1 MMESS
6 TELNYDYVHQKLLY
20 LLLIKG
26 CSVVIRPFE
35 YSAKLD
41 GLFELL
47 RVFYIIEEIDMNN
60 ITNPAHLEGYFS
72 QYDDGEKKSILL
84 LKNVSQASMNE
95 VIKYPEILFLALEKD
110 QKIDYSD
117 FQQIAVFN
125 KKIKKISQLTPKSLI
140 SANSL
145 AYKWIKDTL
154 ISRLKTDGI
163 FALKEYLSS
172 IEEKVGDLFQILPGI
187 QKKDYQDFCKDL
199 TTFEQKAICAI
210 CEKYYNVKLP
220 EYTKKTI
227 KPSSLPK
234 NPEEPAQE
242 EKREEKNHIIESK
255 DQEKNEVSFQQEPI
269 ESTIIKKDSIIEEI
283 EIYKEDQINEE
294 IWGLLSNDSTFNAFS
309 FSLRDITIP
318 THDTFSTPEKKYC
331 YLRTHQWQ
339 TEIPMEFF
347 QKLFLYYIREEIK
360 SANITKSQIGQY
372 LLDKH
377 AQIIDICSMFAS
389 PEFKTMD
396 LFQYAEDE
404 IIRSHLKKEPMVSHI
419 LPVEKKPQSVSPK
432 EFEKMFAHESKS
444 PEIRNF
450 HREYQKK
457 LTALK
462 KEYGERDF
470 NPELIT
476 SLRARTRDS
485 QNKIFKLFQD

>member
-6 TELNYDYVHQKLLY
+6 TEFNYDYVHQKLLY

-35 YSAKLD
+35 YNAKFD

-84 LKNVSQASMNE
+84 LKNVSQESMNE

-110 QKIDYSD
+110 QSIDYSD

-125 KKIKKISQLTPKSLI
+125 KKTKKFSQVTPKSLI
-140 SANSL
+140 AANSL
-145 AYKWIKDTL
+145 AYKWIKETL
-154 ISRLKTDGI
+154 ISRLKSDGI
-163 FALKEYLSS
+163 FEIKEYLSS

-187 QKKDYQDFCKDL
+187 LKKDYHDFCKDL
-199 TTFEQKAICAI
+199 TTYEQKAICAM

-227 KPSSLPK
+227 KPRSLPK
-234 NPEEPAQE
+234 NPEKPAQE
-242 EKREEKNHIIESK
+242 EKIEEKNLIIESK
-255 DQEKNEVSFQQEPI
+255 DQEKNEVSFQQEPR
-269 ESTIIKKDSIIEEI
+269 ESKIIKNDKIIKTDAI
-283 EIYKEDQINEE
+283 HNEDQINEE
-294 IWGLLSNDSTFNAFS
+294 IWGLLSNESMFNAFS
-309 FSLRDITIP
+309 FSLRDIKIP
-318 THDTFSTPEKKYC
+318 IGDTFSTPEKKYC

-339 TEIPMEFF
+339 TEIPIEFF
-347 QKLFLYYIREEIK
+347 QNLFLYYIREEIK
-360 SANITKSQIGQY
+360 STNVTQSQIGQY

-404 IIRSHLKKEPMVSHI
+404 IIRSYLKKEPIVSHI

-432 EFEKMFAHESKS
+432 EFEKMFAHDSNS
-444 PEIRNF
+444 PEKKNF
-450 HREYQKK
+450 NDQYQKK

-462 KEYGERDF
+462 KEYGERDI
-470 NPELIT
+470 NPELIQ
-476 SLRARTRDS
+476 SLRIRTKDS